1 MENIIFNLWT
11 YFIVYSICGWI
22 MESFFRSVYER
33 KLINTGFLK
42 GPFCPIYGIGSLIII
57 IFLKR
62 FESNIILL
70 FLMSFLVLSI
80 WEYIVGIYLEKVFKT
95 KYWDYSD
102 HKVNIKG
109 RVCLTNS
116 LFWGFLGIVFIKFIH
131 PFIEQNLILLNAT
144 ALKISI
150 LIITVIFIIDTIISI
165 VKIKS
170 IKSTL
175 EKIEELNNQIKEKLE
190 EIKSLNKKKTPIDLV
205 ENLENAIEQLNKRK
219 NRILRNLYRRVYRLK
234 KAFPTIDTSEIR
246 EILNNKKELIKK
258 DKKKKVK

>member
-11 YFIVYSICGWI
+11 YFIVYSICGWL

-144 ALKISI
+144 ALKIFI

>member
-1 MENIIFNLWT
+1 MENIIFNLWL

-22 MESFFRSVYER
+22 MESFFRSIYEK

-57 IFLKR
+57 IFLKN
-62 FESNIILL
+62 FENNIILL
-70 FLMSFLVLSI
+70 YIMSFLVLSI
-80 WEYIVGIYLEKVFKT
+80 WEYIVGVYLEKVFKT
-95 KYWDYSD
+95 KYWDYSNY
-102 HKVNIKG
+102 KINIKG

-116 LFWGFLGIVFIKFIH
+116 LFWGFLGVVFIKFIH
-131 PFIEQNLILLNAT
+131 PFIEQNLVLLNST
-144 ALKISI
+144 VLKIFVI
-150 LIITVIFIIDTIISI
+150 IITIIFIIDTIISI
-165 VKIKS
+165 VKVKN

-190 EIKSLNKKKTPIDLV
+190 EIKSLKKKKTPIDLV
-205 ENLENAIEQLNKRK
+205 NNLENAIEQLNKRK

-258 DKKKKVK
+258 EKRKR